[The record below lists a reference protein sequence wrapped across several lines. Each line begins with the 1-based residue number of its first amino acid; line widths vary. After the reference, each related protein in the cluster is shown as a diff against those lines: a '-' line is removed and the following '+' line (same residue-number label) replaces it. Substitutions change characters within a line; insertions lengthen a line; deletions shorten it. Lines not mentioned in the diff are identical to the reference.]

1 MKIKMLLIGAASLL
15 VFSTMSHAAD
25 TKKPITSWTC
35 EDFIAVDE
43 NYRPTAVAIAEVLNK
58 KGKVK
63 DAVLDV
69 DGIEKVT
76 PLIIDACKKDTQSSF
91 ISQIEAKFKNLEKD
105 LKKEM

>member
-15 VFSTMSHAAD
+15 VFSTMSNAAE
-25 TKKPITSWTC
+25 TKKPIKSWTC

-43 NYRPTAVAIAEVLNK
+43 SYRPTAVGIAEVLNK
-58 KGKVK
+58 KGKVE

-76 PLIIDACKKDTQSSF
+76 PIIIDACKKDTQSSF
-91 ISQIEAKFKNLEKD
+91 ITKVKDEFKK
-105 LKKEM
+105 LKKDM